1 MLLIRDSDNA
11 IIYANVTESNLNNET
26 LYSNIFI
33 TRS

>member
-1 MLLIRDSDNA
+1 MLLIYGFDNV
-11 IIYANVTESNLNNET
+11 IICTNVTEHNLNNET